1 MLDCEPVC
9 NASKPKSMGVL
20 DEKEFDEVMR
30 LQRQMASAVADD
42 FELDSK
48 IKILTIFD
56 EVVGSK
62 KKVQTEKVLI
72 EAEHQG
78 MSEMEAAANIEKLKK
93 DGLLFEPQPGYLQ
106 KG

>member
-1 MLDCEPVC
+1 
-9 NASKPKSMGVL
+9 MGVL
-20 DEKEFDEVMR
+20 DDVEFDEVMR
-30 LQRQMASAVADD
+30 LQKQLASSMMND

-56 EVVGSK
+56 EVAGLK
-62 KKVQTEKVLI
+62 KKVQTEKLLV

-78 MSEMEAAANIEKLKK
+78 MSEVEILSVIEKLKK

-106 KG
+106 K